1 MIIKDKKLIYI
12 HINKCAGSS
21 IESFF
26 FGQAIEDHKVI
37 MDFEDSLGSKE
48 LNDYFKFSFVRN
60 PWDKTVSFYNFHK
73 KFNVLDTSSGLKNF
87 LLAHPS
93 SWMPKN
99 GSPLKK
105 TAFTW
110 LGSNYSHLMRSS
122 NQIDW
127 LTDSN
132 GEVRMDFIGRF
143 ENLQEDFNIV
153 CDKIGIPR
161 KQLPHKNKSNH
172 KHYTEYYDE
181 ETKQI
186 VAEKYAKDIEYFGYK
201 FGE

>member
-1 MIIKDKKLIYI
+1 MIIEDKKLIYI
-12 HINKCAGSS
+12 HINKCGGSS

-26 FGQAIEDHKVI
+26 LGRTIGNHKVI
-37 MDFEDSLGSKE
+37 MDFEESLGSKG

-60 PWDKTVSFYNFHK
+60 PWDKTVSFYNYHK
-73 KFNVLDTSSGLKNF
+73 KFNVLDTSSSLKDF

-93 SWMPKN
+93 SCMPKN
-99 GSPLKK
+99 
-105 TAFTW
+105 
-110 LGSNYSHLMRSS
+110 GSNYSHLMRSS

-127 LTDSN
+127 LTDST

-143 ENLQEDFNIV
+143 ENFQEDFNIV
-153 CDKIGIPR
+153 CDKIEIPR
-161 KQLPHKNKSNH
+161 QQLPHINATKH

-186 VAEKYAKDIEYFGYK
+186 VAEVFAKDIEYFNYK
-201 FGE
+201 FG

>member
-12 HINKCAGSS
+12 HINKCAGCS

-26 FGQAIEDHKVI
+26 LGQAIADHRVI
-37 MDFEDSLGSKE
+37 MDLEDSLGSKE

-99 GSPLKK
+99 GS
-105 TAFTW
+105 
-110 LGSNYSHLMRSS
+110 NYSHSMRSS

-161 KQLPHKNKSNH
+161 EQLPHKNKTKH
-172 KHYTEYYDE
+172 KHYTEYYDD

-186 VAEKYAKDIEYFGYK
+186 VAERYAKDIEYFGYK
-201 FGE
+201 FGA